1 MTSRVTAGKVNI
13 TRFSVFKYS
22 LFNLELL
29 PVEVRIISN
38 LSLMFVYRVLCFKS
52 SAFVVLVQD
61 PVV

>member
-1 MTSRVTAGKVNI
+1 MTSRVPAGKVNI

-22 LFNLELL
+22 LVNLELL

>member
-1 MTSRVTAGKVNI
+1 MAPGKVNI

-38 LSLMFVYRVLCFKS
+38 LSLMFVNRVLCFKS

>member
-1 MTSRVTAGKVNI
+1 MRSRVAAGKVNI
-13 TRFSVFKYS
+13 ARFSVFKYS

-38 LSLMFVYRVLCFKS
+38 LSLMFVYRILCFKS
-52 SAFVVLVQD
+52 FAFVVLVQD

>member
-1 MTSRVTAGKVNI
+1 MTSRVAAGKVNI

-38 LSLMFVYRVLCFKS
+38 FVTNVCVSHAL
-52 SAFVVLVQD
+52 L
-61 PVV
+61 

>member
-1 MTSRVTAGKVNI
+1 MTSRVAAGKVNI
-13 TRFSVFKYS
+13 TRVSVFKYS

>member
-1 MTSRVTAGKVNI
+1 MTSRVAAGKVNI
-13 TRFSVFKYS
+13 TRLSVFKYS

-38 LSLMFVYRVLCFKS
+38 LSLMFVNRVLCFKS

>member
-1 MTSRVTAGKVNI
+1 MTSGVAAGKVNI

>member
-1 MTSRVTAGKVNI
+1 MTSRVAAGKVNI
-13 TRFSVFKYS
+13 ARFSVVKYS